1 MAEMTEDDA
10 WDIYNAGLNKQGRPS
25 AKFGVAKLWLID
37 NGKLTTDDAKTTTE
51 KKDKKPPLEL
61 KIINNPLEI
70 SVDLQKEIYMEA
82 FTYLQD
88 KRNFDFDYYLVGK
101 YGITSKTCA
110 YWEEKSSEIM
120 ALRILAFE
128 IMEHKLADAINDKWS
143 GGNPLGNMLTL
154 KAKFG
159 WNDRGDGGSMMVE
172 GIIPIK
178 ADYSD
183 EDMDA
188 MDYGDSNE
196 EYLNENS

>member
-1 MAEMTEDDA
+1 MAGMTEAEAWEIYDA
-10 WDIYNAGLNKQGRPS
+10 NAGKQGRPS
-25 AKFGVAKLWLID
+25 AEFKEAKLWLIE
-37 NGKLTTDDAKTTTE
+37 KELLTPDDAKTTTE

-70 SVDLQKEIYMEA
+70 SVEYQKELYLEA
-82 FTYLQD
+82 LKYIED

-101 YGITSKTCA
+101 YGVTSKICA
-110 YWEEKSSEIM
+110 QWEERSPEILQ
-120 ALRILAFE
+120 LRILAAE

-172 GIIPIK
+172 GNIDIR
-178 ADYSD
+178 ADFTE
-183 EDMDA
+183 EDMEA

-196 EYLNENS
+196 EYLNEDS